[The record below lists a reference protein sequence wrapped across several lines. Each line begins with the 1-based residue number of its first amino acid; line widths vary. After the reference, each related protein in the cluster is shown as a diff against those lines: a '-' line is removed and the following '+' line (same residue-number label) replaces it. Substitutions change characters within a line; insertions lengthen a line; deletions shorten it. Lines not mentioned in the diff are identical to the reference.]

1 MEGGPGDRAAMSLMI
16 SLQALAI
23 LTVAGAIVFV
33 HAWLGPVVPA
43 GRLMLFDLVYGG
55 FDLWWAVSIVV
66 LRLTR
71 KVTEDTA
78 EAWYGH
84 TTQVFWFGNFAT
96 VAAFA
101 LVMPYGSESLRLVV
115 AMVCL
120 APVAVE
126 AMGTILTPRLGRR
139 DIWSTLVPA
148 FIPIGIIIMF
158 ALSGDEFAIPV
169 MVFVTSFTLALLLLR
184 EVVQGWV
191 DYGWAA
197 AQAAEA
203 ARDARTRFLASASHD
218 LGQPLQAARLFF
230 DQVLQSPEGAA
241 RDRSIR
247 NVRWAFDTTEQLLGQ
262 MLDHLRLESG
272 EVEARLEPLP
282 LGPLIARVA
291 EMHEPAAR
299 LKGMHIDA
307 LPTRLV
313 ALADRGLVERALGN
327 LVTNAIRHAGAR
339 RVLVGARRHGD
350 RVRLWVIDNGV
361 GIPDAD
367 RARLFEDHVQGS
379 NHGDEIRGGF
389 GLGLAS
395 CRRIALLMGGA
406 AGHEPRWRNGAAF
419 WIDLPLG

>member
-1 MEGGPGDRAAMSLMI
+1 MSLMI

-23 LTVAGAIVFV
+23 LTVTGAIVFV
-33 HAWLGPVVPA
+33 HVWLGPVVPPA
-43 GRLMLFDLVYGG
+43 RMLLFDVVYGG
-55 FDLWWAVSIVV
+55 FNLWWAVSIVI
-66 LRLTR
+66 LRVTR
-71 KVTEDTA
+71 KITEDTA

-84 TTQVFWFGNFAT
+84 TTQVFWFGNVAT
-96 VAAFA
+96 VTAFA
-101 LVMPYGSESLRLVV
+101 LVMPYASEALRLVV
-115 AMVCL
+115 TMVCL

-126 AMGTILTPRLGRR
+126 AIGTILTPRLGRR
-139 DIWSTLVPA
+139 DVSSTLAPA
-148 FIPIGIIIMF
+148 FIPVGIVIMF
-158 ALSGDEFAIPV
+158 AVSGDEFAIPV
-169 MVFVTSFTLALLLLR
+169 MVFVMSFTIALLLLR

-191 DYGWAA
+191 DYAWDA

-230 DQVLQSPEGAA
+230 DQVLQSPAGPA
-241 RDRSIR
+241 RERAVR
-247 NVRWAFDTTEQLLGQ
+247 NVRWAFDNTEHLLGQ
-262 MLDHLRLESG
+262 MMDHLRLESG
-272 EVEARLEPLP
+272 EVEARLAPLP

-299 LKGMHIDA
+299 LKGVDIDA

-313 ALADRGLVERALGN
+313 ASADSALVERALGN
-327 LVTNAIRHAGAR
+327 LVANAIRHAKAR
-339 RVLVGARRHGD
+339 RVLVGARRKGD
-350 RVRLWVIDNGV
+350 RVRVWVIDNGV

-367 RARLFEDHVQGS
+367 RPRLFEDHVQGS

-395 CRRIALLMGGA
+395 CRRIAELMGGS
-406 AGHEPRWRNGAAF
+406 AGHEPRWSNGAAF

>member
-1 MEGGPGDRAAMSLMI
+1 M

-23 LTVAGAIVFV
+23 LTVAGSIVFV
-33 HAWLGPVVPA
+33 HAWLGPVVPPA
-43 GRLMLFDLVYGG
+43 RMFLFDVVYGG
-55 FDLWWAVSIVV
+55 FDLWWAVSIIL
-66 LRLTR
+66 LRATR
-71 KVTEDTA
+71 KITEDNA

-96 VAAFA
+96 VSAFG
-101 LVMPYGSESLRLVV
+101 LVMPYGSEALRLVV

-126 AMGTILTPRLGRR
+126 AIGTILTPRLGRR
-139 DIWSTLVPA
+139 DVWSTLVPA
-148 FIPIGIIIMF
+148 CIPVGIVTMF

-169 MVFVTSFTLALLLLR
+169 MVFVTSFTMALLLLR

-230 DQVLQSPEGAA
+230 DQVLQSPAGPVRERAV
-241 RDRSIR
+241 R
-247 NVRWAFDTTEQLLGQ
+247 NVRWAFDTTEHLLGQ

-299 LKGMHIDA
+299 LKNLDINA
-307 LPTRLV
+307 LPSRLV
-313 ALADRGLVERALGN
+313 AMADRTLVERALGN
-327 LVTNAIRHAGAR
+327 LLINAIRHAEAR
-339 RVLVGARRHGD
+339 RT
-350 RVRLWVIDNGV
+350 
-361 GIPDAD
+361 
-367 RARLFEDHVQGS
+367 
-379 NHGDEIRGGF
+379 
-389 GLGLAS
+389 
-395 CRRIALLMGGA
+395 
-406 AGHEPRWRNGAAF
+406 
-419 WIDLPLG
+419 